1 MLRQEVKK
9 YNLGATKTKSIYMS
23 RMEDMA
29 SPPKIEAR
37 HPHIDFIDV
46 VYPRLSHPVLE
57 AKQKDILFSI
67 VHGIY
72 KNRARLH
79 AQDRCDD
86 PLCPNP
92 EYHEEVL

>member
-1 MLRQEVKK
+1 MAGGQEVQ
-9 YNLGATKTKSIYMS
+9 LGGCQDQVHLHVHDGGHGLI
-23 RMEDMA
+23 
-29 SPPKIEAR
+29 PKIRAR
-37 HPHIDFIDV
+37 HPRIDFSDL